1 MAMDG
6 DLKEEEEEEG
16 RERKRKGSLFEKTDG
31 SLRDIRRGIADKGNS
46 FG

>member
-16 RERKRKGSLFEKTDG
+16 GRERKRKGSLFEKTD
-31 SLRDIRRGIADKGNS
+31 ADAL
-46 FG
+46 